1 MVTNALLRPVS
12 IPTVISA
19 VGCKQDL
26 GPLLAGTVKAS
37 ESLTA
42 QFPTG
47 HLNSNELFPATADYS
62 EPLQWRGHNKSFL
75 SHALALITIG
85 EVCRLFSFNELS
97 SSHFL
102 SLCLGFLLQAASLKT
117 NAVFSF
123 SHEHCVELRDFIGMY
138 LFLFLSS
145 SLHNAE

>member
-1 MVTNALLRPVS
+1 MVTNALLRAVS

-19 VGCKQDL
+19 IGCKQDL

-37 ESLTA
+37 ESLAA

-62 EPLQWRGHNKSFL
+62 VPLQWRGHNKSFL
-75 SHALALITIG
+75 SHARALITIG

-123 SHEHCVELRDFIGMY
+123 SHEHCGLYRDVFISV
-138 LFLFLSS
+138 FVKFSS
-145 SLHNAE
+145 